1 MTTAAKGDKPHA
13 APDRGQ
19 QQGAPNDFAMAARV
33 RKMTHAPV
41 LIH

>member
-1 MTTAAKGDKPHA
+1 MPHQTAASK
-13 APDRGQ
+13 
-19 QQGAPNDFAMAARV
+19 GAPNDFAMAARV